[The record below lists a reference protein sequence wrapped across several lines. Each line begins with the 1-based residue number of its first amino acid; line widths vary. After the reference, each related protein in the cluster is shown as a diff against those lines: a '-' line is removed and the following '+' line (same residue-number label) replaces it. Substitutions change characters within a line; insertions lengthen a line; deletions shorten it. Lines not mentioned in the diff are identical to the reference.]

1 MKFKHSDIDIPSD
14 DPFKNCRLNRKEDA
28 DILSQIVQKYAE
40 GFVLSINGEWG
51 TGKSTFV
58 KMWKADLELQGIKS
72 IYFNAWENDFISDPM
87 VALLGELH
95 KITTSTTQDLFSTIL
110 QTGSLIATKAI
121 PSLLKCAT
129 KQFFGGDLGE
139 IAKEISAAGSE
150 VFQKEVLEYD
160 QKQEKLI
167 SFRKILSDFI
177 QKSNLDHPLIFIVDE
192 LDRCRPD
199 YAVEVLERIK
209 HFFSIKGI
217 VFVLSIDK
225 EQLCNSI
232 RGHYGSDRIN
242 AEEYLRRF
250 IDVEYQLP
258 QPDINSYCKYLY
270 EYFGFKDFFENKERT
285 RYAAFN
291 NEKDNFLKTAIEIVT
306 AQNYSLRQIEK
317 LFVHFRLVLCSCPS
331 NYYVFPALTFMLIC
345 IRTISPK
352 NFREITKQ
360 QLSLNEL
367 VQLIS
372 DIFPCHI
379 FNDSFSLYSSAALFG
394 LGELFYCYAI
404 QSDQTPHPIQLFVI
418 DEKTN
423 NLKLNFTIEYVNN
436 DKLIKAI
443 SHCYEI
449 YSDAGWNHIIRS
461 IDLLNPIVE

>member
-14 DPFKNCRLNRKEDA
+14 DPFKNCQLNRKEDA
-28 DILSQIVQKYAE
+28 DILTQIVQKYAE

-58 KMWKADLELQGIKS
+58 KMWKVDLELQGIKS

-129 KQFFGGDLGE
+129 KQFLGEDLAE

-150 VFQKEVLEYD
+150 VFRKEVLEYD

-217 VFVLSIDK
+217 VFVLSL
-225 EQLCNSI
+225 E
-232 RGHYGSDRIN
+232 
-242 AEEYLRRF
+242 
-250 IDVEYQLP
+250 
-258 QPDINSYCKYLY
+258 
-270 EYFGFKDFFENKERT
+270 
-285 RYAAFN
+285 FN
-291 NEKDNFLKTAIEIVT
+291 L
-306 AQNYSLRQIEK
+306 
-317 LFVHFRLVLCSCPS
+317 
-331 NYYVFPALTFMLIC
+331 
-345 IRTISPK
+345 
-352 NFREITKQ
+352 
-360 QLSLNEL
+360 
-367 VQLIS
+367 
-372 DIFPCHI
+372 
-379 FNDSFSLYSSAALFG
+379 
-394 LGELFYCYAI
+394 
-404 QSDQTPHPIQLFVI
+404 
-418 DEKTN
+418 
-423 NLKLNFTIEYVNN
+423 
-436 DKLIKAI
+436 
-443 SHCYEI
+443 
-449 YSDAGWNHIIRS
+449 
-461 IDLLNPIVE
+461 

>member
-129 KQFFGGDLGE
+129 KQFFGEDLGE

-160 QKQEKLI
+160 QKQETLI

-270 EYFGFKDFFENKERT
+270 DYFDFKDFFNQDERT
-285 RYAAFN
+285 QYQFSDDKKR
-291 NEKDNFLKTAIEIVT
+291 FLQIASEIII
-306 AQNYSLRQIEK
+306 AQHYSLRQIEK
-317 LFVHFRLVLCSCPS
+317 LFVHFRLVLCSCQDDH
-331 NYYVFPALTFMLIC
+331 YIFPELTFILIC
-345 IRTISPK
+345 IRTTNPASYHKII
-352 NFREITKQ
+352 NQ

-367 VQLIS
+367 SQLIS
-372 DIFPCHI
+372 DIFPYHI
-379 FNDSFSLYSSAALFG
+379 FNSESLYSRTASLWG
-394 LGELFYCYAI
+394 LGELFYFYSKSASTSI
-404 QSDQTPHPIQLFVI
+404 QTINPIEI
-418 DEKTN
+418 DDTDKA
-423 NLKLNFTIEYVNN
+423 KLTFKIENINN
-436 DKLIKAI
+436 DHLAQAIKDCGKAYPPL
-443 SHCYEI
+443 S
-449 YSDAGWNHIIRS
+449 WNHIIKS

>member
-1 MKFKHSDIDIPSD
+1 MKFKHSDIDIPLD

-72 IYFNAWENDFISDPM
+72 IYFNAWENDFISNPM

-129 KQFFGGDLGE
+129 KQFLGEDLAE

-150 VFQKEVLEYD
+150 VFRKEVLEYD

-177 QKSNLDHPLIFIVDE
+177 QKSNLNHPLIFIVDE

-270 EYFGFKDFFENKERT
+270 EYFDFKDFFNQDERA
-285 RYAAFN
+285 RYQFSDD
-291 NEKDNFLKTAIEIVT
+291 KKRFLQIASEIII
-306 AQNYSLRQIEK
+306 AQHYSLRQIEK
-317 LFVHFRLVLCSCPS
+317 LFVHFRLVLCSCQDDH
-331 NYYVFPALTFMLIC
+331 YIFPELTFILIC
-345 IRTISPK
+345 IRTTNPVSYHKII
-352 NFREITKQ
+352 NQ

-367 VQLIS
+367 AQLIS
-372 DIFPCHI
+372 DIFPYHI
-379 FNDSFSLYSSAALFG
+379 FNSASHHSRTASLWG
-394 LGELFYCYAI
+394 LGELFYFYSKSA
-404 QSDQTPHPIQLFVI
+404 STPIQTINPVET
-418 DEKTN
+418 DDTDKA
-423 NLKLNFTIEYVNN
+423 KLTFKIENINN
-436 DKLIKAI
+436 DHLAQAIMDCGKA
-443 SHCYEI
+443 YPPLN
-449 YSDAGWNHIIRS
+449 WNHIIKS

>member
-14 DPFKNCRLNRKEDA
+14 DPFKNCQLNRKEDA
-28 DILSQIVQKYAE
+28 DILTQIVQKYAE

-58 KMWKADLELQGIKS
+58 KMWKVDLELQGIKS

-129 KQFFGGDLGE
+129 KQFLGEDLAE

-150 VFQKEVLEYD
+150 VFRKEVLEYD

-270 EYFGFKDFFENKERT
+270 DYFDFKDFFNQDERA
-285 RYAAFN
+285 RYQFSDD
-291 NEKDNFLKTAIEIVT
+291 KKRFLQIASEIII
-306 AQNYSLRQIEK
+306 AQHYSLRQIEK
-317 LFVHFRLVLCSCPS
+317 LFVHFRLVLCSC
-331 NYYVFPALTFMLIC
+331 
-345 IRTISPK
+345 
-352 NFREITKQ
+352 Q
-360 QLSLNEL
+360 
-367 VQLIS
+367 
-372 DIFPCHI
+372 DDH
-379 FNDSFSLYSSAALFG
+379 
-394 LGELFYCYAI
+394 
-404 QSDQTPHPIQLFVI
+404 
-418 DEKTN
+418 
-423 NLKLNFTIEYVNN
+423 
-436 DKLIKAI
+436 
-443 SHCYEI
+443 
-449 YSDAGWNHIIRS
+449 
-461 IDLLNPIVE
+461 